1 MLTKLSKVNMKT
13 YSIWL
18 VLALLVSGCATT
30 TQSVP
35 PQGSVQRITPQ
46 ELEKLTQPPIAAV
59 SLEELVK
66 EAKQG
71 KTPDEIIA
79 KIKASNSR
87 YDLTPAQS
95 LALNKQG
102 LDVKV
107 LEYIHQAN
115 ELAKQN
121 AIADEINQRQKA
133 SKQAEDALRRE
144 RDLARQRYYYDPY
157 WGPSFGM
164 RYGYPWGGV
173 PYGYH
178 HRYYHPG
185 FSWGL
190 GYGW

>member
-1 MLTKLSKVNMKT
+1 MRT
-13 YSIWL
+13 YLIL
-18 VLALLVSGCATT
+18 LMLALLVSGCATM
-30 TQSVP
+30 QSIP
-35 PQGSVQRITPQ
+35 PQASVQRITPQ
-46 ELEKLTQPPIAAV
+46 ELEKLTQPAIATV
-59 SLEELVK
+59 SLEELIQDS
-66 EAKQG
+66 KQG

-87 YDLTPAQS
+87 YDLTPTQS
-95 LALNKQG
+95 VALNKQG

-107 LEYIHQAN
+107 LEYIHHAN

-121 AIADEINQRQKA
+121 AIADEMNQRQKA

-144 RDLARQRYYYDPY
+144 RDLARQRYYEPY

-185 FSWGL
+185 ISWGL

>member
-1 MLTKLSKVNMKT
+1 MNRYLLLCT
-13 YSIWL
+13 L
-18 VLALLVSGCATT
+18 VLLVSGCASAPSTA
-30 TQSVP
+30 

-46 ELEKLTQPPIAAV
+46 ELEKLIPPAIANV
-59 SLEELVK
+59 SLEALVND
-66 EAKQG
+66 AKQG

-87 YDLTPAQS
+87 YDLTPTQS

-102 LDVKV
+102 LDIKV

-121 AIADEINQRQKA
+121 AIADEMNQRQKA
-133 SKQAEDALRRE
+133 NKQAEDALRRE
-144 RDLARQRYYYDPY
+144 RDLARQRYYDPY
-157 WGPSFGM
+157 WGSRFGLY
-164 RYGYPWGGV
+164 YGGPFGPV

-178 HRYYHPG
+178 HRYYGPR
-185 FSWGL
+185 FNWGL